1 MFIGKITDNGATQG
15 QNHNAAPAKHYFI
28 IIFYNE
34 PY

>member
-1 MFIGKITDNGATQG
+1 MFSGKITDMEHQG